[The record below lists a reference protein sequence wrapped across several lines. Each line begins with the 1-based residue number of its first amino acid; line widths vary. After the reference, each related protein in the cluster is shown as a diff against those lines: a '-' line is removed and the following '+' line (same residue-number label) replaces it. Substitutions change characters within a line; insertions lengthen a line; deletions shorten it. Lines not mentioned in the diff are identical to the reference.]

1 MSPVDLESAAG
12 TILRAFDEHRRR
24 VQEITRR
31 VQERFERRDWAGI
44 RQDTVERLGLHSRNI
59 GRVCEQLGE
68 GLRDRSLWPGIKEA
82 YTARIVGRNDFE
94 LAQTWFNSLSR
105 RVFGHDGVDPTIDFA
120 SDEFPLPYHGWE
132 MASARMYAVRRVDAG
147 VVRKIL
153 EDAGFGV
160 PFLDLERDAA
170 LAAERI
176 RQALTEEVE
185 ALDVLRP
192 IFFRNKGAYIVGRAR
207 LRDGRRMPLLL
218 PIASREDGLELDAVL
233 HTEDEASVVFS
244 FARWYFHADVESPRE
259 VIGFLES
266 ILPKKRIAELY
277 ISLGYSKH
285 GKTELYRDLM
295 RHVAGSDE
303 EPFVVSEGQRGL
315 VMSVFDLPSYPFVF
329 KIIKD
334 RFPPQKTASREKV
347 REKYREVLQNDRV
360 GRVVDFQEYEHLKV
374 PRARFEP
381 GLLDELLRESGKN
394 VEVRGD
400 DVVIRHVY
408 VERKVTPL
416 DVYLRKVVEEKAL
429 AAISDYGRCIKD
441 LAAANIFPG
450 DVLLKNFGVTRHG
463 RVVFY
468 DYDEVGRLTDYRF
481 RPFPARATSS
491 RRCRPRPGSRWTR
504 ATSSPRSSA
513 ASWGW
518 RGRAGRRSSTST
530 ATCSAWTSGS
540 ACRSATGPARSS
552 SSFPTATSGG
562 CARSDGRGRCH
573 EDRDPRHLPP
583 PDPGSPRLGHR
594 PGTGQGRSPG
604 CDRGDRH
611 PRRRRAAHGHVLH
624 AGLEARPGHERL
636 LPRAARGDH
645 PRRQRPWPC
654 LPHGHGHGRA
664 RPLSEMEAAS
674 LEAADSAWQKLQEHL
689 SGVDI
694 LDRID
699 RSV

>member
-1 MSPVDLESAAG
+1 MSPVDLQSAAD
-12 TILRAFDEHRRR
+12 TIHEAFVEHRQR
-24 VQEITRR
+24 VQAITHR
-31 VQERFERRDWAGI
+31 VQQRFESRDWAGI
-44 RQDTVERLGLHSRNI
+44 RQDTIERLGLHSLNVDRLCQAM
-59 GRVCEQLGE
+59 GEQHGKRLK
-68 GLRDRSLWPGIKEA
+68 DRSLWNGLKEA

-105 RVFGHDGVDPTIDFA
+105 RVFGHDGVDPTIDFT

-132 MASARMYAVRRVDAG
+132 MASARMYAVRRVDAW

-176 RQALTEEVE
+176 RQALTEEIE

-207 LRDGRRMPLLL
+207 LRDGRHMPLLL
-218 PIASREDGLELDAVL
+218 PIASRETGLELDAVL

-259 VIGFLES
+259 VIGFLRS
-266 ILPKKRIAELY
+266 ILPRKRIAELY

-295 RHVAGSDE
+295 RHVSESSD

-347 REKYREVLQNDRV
+347 REKYREVLQHDRV
-360 GRVVDFQEYEHLKV
+360 GRLVDFQEYEHLKI
-374 PRARFEP
+374 PRARFDP
-381 GLLDELLRESGKN
+381 GLLEELLRESAKS
-394 VEVRGD
+394 VEVQGD

-408 VERKVTPL
+408 VERRVMPL
-416 DVYLRKVVEEKAL
+416 DVYLRKVEEEDAL

-468 DYDEVGRLTDYRF
+468 DYDEVGRLTDCHF
-481 RPFPARATSS
+481 RPYPTARHDFEEMSSETWFAVGEGDVFPEELGRFVGLEGARLEAFLEEHADLFGVDFWQRMQERNLSGEIIEFFPYRDE
-491 RRCRPRPGSRWTR
+491 RRLRPRGADALTR
-504 ATSSPRSSA
+504 
-513 ASWGW
+513 
-518 RGRAGRRSSTST
+518 
-530 ATCSAWTSGS
+530 
-540 ACRSATGPARSS
+540 
-552 SSFPTATSGG
+552 
-562 CARSDGRGRCH
+562 
-573 EDRDPRHLPP
+573 
-583 PDPGSPRLGHR
+583 
-594 PGTGQGRSPG
+594 
-604 CDRGDRH
+604 
-611 PRRRRAAHGHVLH
+611 
-624 AGLEARPGHERL
+624 
-636 LPRAARGDH
+636 
-645 PRRQRPWPC
+645 
-654 LPHGHGHGRA
+654 
-664 RPLSEMEAAS
+664 
-674 LEAADSAWQKLQEHL
+674 
-689 SGVDI
+689 
-694 LDRID
+694 
-699 RSV
+699 